1 MVMNEAVKMLPI
13 GEIWDEYLR
22 REGVVDDLHSMMKSK
37 SMRTKYWK
45 REIKKRIEKRNY
57 NYEFF
62 RCRICTGIYPHGE

>member
-1 MVMNEAVKMLPI
+1 MSKLMVMNEAVKMLPI

-22 REGVVDDLHSMMKSK
+22 REGVVDDLHFYDEIE
-37 SMRTKYWK
+37 KY
-45 REIKKRIEKRNY
+45 ENEVLEKRNY